1 MLVNNILKIVDYFF
15 TNSLLKEFSNSGNNP
30 LLYSKK
36 NYPIAKKC
44 LEEKERKEVQISKL
58 KLNSF

>member
-1 MLVNNILKIVDYFF
+1 MFVNNILKIDDYIL
-15 TNSLLKEFSNSGNNP
+15 TNTLLKNHLNSGNNP

-36 NYPIAKKC
+36 NFPTAKKC
-44 LEEKERKEVQISKL
+44 LEEKERREVQISKL